1 MGKLGSQT
9 HCPANMPT
17 LLLHINPGKPT
28 EQKFPLSTSPVHLGR
43 AAANELS
50 FPLDARLSR
59 MHLAFESRGGLWV
72 IRDLGSKNGTYV
84 NDARITTEQPLRP
97 GDVVLAGELLIRIQE
112 AGSGSAGRQSVVIVS
127 EDVIEDED
135 PQARTVITDL
145 NQFLRR
151 SASKFETPGV
161 VQKHMEALV
170 RAGRELAGHRPL
182 DDLFALILDL
192 SLSAVS
198 ARRGVLMLQENG
210 ELVPKAAKGDNF
222 RISRAVCDQVI
233 RQRQSLLV
241 KDTQFEKAFL
251 ESHSIAAESVKS
263 LIAVPLQT
271 NSDVLGL
278 IYLDTPHVI
287 APFTD
292 DDLALLTVMAN
303 VAAIR
308 LEQAR
313 LVLVEQAE
321 RLMQRDLEQ
330 AGEIQ
335 QGLLPTV
342 TPHVDGLDLAG
353 FNKACRTVGGDYYDF
368 FTYPDGRLA
377 AVLGDVA
384 GKGMAAAL
392 MMSGVHARSHLL
404 LEEPIAPGEYLTR
417 LNRATTGRCPQN
429 RFITM
434 AAALVNPAT
443 GEVQYSSAGHN
454 PAIIVRANGQVELL
468 KDTGLVLGILK
479 MASYQDCFV
488 TLNAGDMLVLYS
500 DGITEATREDTD
512 EEFGETRLCRVLAA
526 NAHLPATELVEIVL
540 RAQAYFTNNGP
551 AADDATLVVIRR
563 GSPPAKQP
571 QWTTLTDEAPA
582 PVVEQAPI

>member
-1 MGKLGSQT
+1 
-9 HCPANMPT
+9 MPT
-17 LLLHINPGKPT
+17 LLLHINPGKPNA
-28 EQKFPLSTSPVHLGR
+28 QKFPLSANSVQLGR
-43 AAANELS
+43 SATNALS

-59 MHLAFESRGGLWV
+59 THLAIERRGNLWV
-72 IRDLGSKNGTYV
+72 ISDLGSKNGTFV
-84 NDARITTEQPLRP
+84 NGARITTEQPLRP
-97 GDVVLAGELLIRIQE
+97 NDTILAGELLIQVE
-112 AGSGSAGRQSVVIVS
+112 EVGSGATGRQSVVIVS
-127 EDVIEDED
+127 EDSIEEED
-135 PQARTVITDL
+135 PQARTIITDI
-145 NQFLRR
+145 NQLLRR
-151 SASKFETPGV
+151 NSTKFETPGV
-161 VQKHMEALV
+161 AQKHMEALV

-182 DDLFALILDL
+182 DELFSLILDL

-198 ARRGVLMLQENG
+198 ARRGVLMLQEQG

-321 RLMQRDLEQ
+321 RLMQRDLDQ

-342 TPHVDGLDLAG
+342 TPEVEGLDLAG

-417 LNRATTGRCPQN
+417 LNRATAGRCPQN

-454 PAIIVRANGQVELL
+454 PAIVIRASGEVQLL
-468 KDTGLVLGILK
+468 KETGLVLGILK
-479 MASYQDCFV
+479 MASYQDSFV
-488 TLNAGDMLVLYS
+488 TLNDGDLLVLYS
-500 DGITEATREDTD
+500 DGITEATRLDTD
-512 EEFGETRLCRVLAA
+512 EEFGETRLCRVLSA
-526 NAHLPATELVEIVL
+526 NAHLPAVELIDMVL
-540 RAQAYFTNNGP
+540 RAQAYFTNNAP
-551 AADDATLVVIRR
+551 APDDATLVVIRR
-563 GSPPAKQP
+563 GQAKPKPPA
-571 QWTTLTDEAPA
+571 WTTLTDESPA
-582 PVVEQAPI
+582 PPGPS

>member
-1 MGKLGSQT
+1 MPKL
-9 HCPANMPT
+9 T
-17 LLLHINPGKPT
+17 LIINPGKAT
-28 EQKFPLSTSPVHLGR
+28 ERNFALEHSPVRLGR
-43 AAANELS
+43 ASTNELS
-50 FPLDARLSR
+50 FPMDARLSR
-59 MHLAFESRGGLWV
+59 THLVLEQRGEIWV
-72 IRDLGSKNGTYV
+72 LRDLGSKNGTFI
-84 NDARITTEQPLRP
+84 NDNRVTTDHPLKA
-97 GDVVLAGELLIRIQE
+97 GDLIAAGELLLRIDE
-112 AGSGSAGRQSVVIVS
+112 ASGAGRHHVVFVG
-127 EDVIEDED
+127 EEATDAGDEHS
-135 PQARTVITDL
+135 RTVITDL
-145 NQFLRR
+145 NQFLRQ
-151 SASKFETPGV
+151 GV
-161 VQKHMEALV
+161 VQGETPAMVQRHMEALV

-182 DDLFALILDL
+182 DELFSLILDL

-222 RISRAVCDQVI
+222 RISKAVCDQVI

-292 DDLALLTVMAN
+292 KDLALLTVMAN

-321 RLMQRDLEQ
+321 RLMQRDLDQ

-335 QGLLPTV
+335 QGLLPAS
-342 TPHVDGLDLAG
+342 TPEVPGLDLAG

-368 FTYPDGRLA
+368 FTYPDGRMA

-404 LEEPIAPGEYLTR
+404 LEEPISPGEYLTR
-417 LNRATTGRCPQN
+417 LNRATAGRCPQN

-434 AAALVNPAT
+434 AAALVNPQT
-443 GEVQYSSAGHN
+443 GEVLYASAGHN
-454 PAIIVRANGQVELL
+454 PAIVVRANGDVELL

-479 MASYQDCFV
+479 FASYQDAQV
-488 TLNAGDMLVLYS
+488 TLEEGDMLVLYS
-500 DGITEATREDTD
+500 DGITEATRSDSD
-512 EEFGETRLCRVLAA
+512 EEFGEARLCRVLAA
-526 NAHLPATELVEIVL
+526 NCRLPAPDLIEMVL
-540 RAQAYFTNNGP
+540 RAQSHFTGNAP

-563 GSPPAKQP
+563 GKTVPTEP
-571 QWTTLTDEAPA
+571 QWNTLSGEA
-582 PVVEQAPI
+582 

>member
-1 MGKLGSQT
+1 
-9 HCPANMPT
+9 MPT
-17 LLLHINPGKPT
+17 LQLHINPGKPD
-28 EQKFPLSTSPVHLGR
+28 ERKLPLQGSRIHLGR
-43 AAANELS
+43 AATNELS
-50 FPLDARLSR
+50 FPMDARLSR
-59 MHLAFESRGGLWV
+59 THLVFESRGDLWV
-72 IRDLGSKNGTYV
+72 LRDLGSKNGTYV
-84 NDARITTEQPLRP
+84 NDCRISSEQPLRA
-97 GDVVLAGELLIRIQE
+97 GDLVSAGELVIQVE
-112 AGSGSAGRQSVVIVS
+112 DISGSANRHHVVFVG
-127 EDVIEDED
+127 EDATDAED
-135 PQARTVITDL
+135 PLSRTVITDL

-151 SASKFETPGV
+151 NVAKMETPGI
-161 VQKHMEALV
+161 VQRHMEALV

-182 DDLFALILDL
+182 DELFALILDL

-198 ARRGVLMLQENG
+198 ARRGVLMLMEGG

-251 ESHSIAAESVKS
+251 ASHSIAAESVKS
-263 LIAVPLQT
+263 LVAVPLQT

-313 LVLVEQAE
+313 LILVEQAE
-321 RLMQRDLEQ
+321 RIMQRDLDQ

-335 QGLLPTV
+335 RGLLPPSNPV
-342 TPHVDGLDLAG
+342 VDGLDVAG
-353 FNKACRTVGGDYYDF
+353 FNQACRTVGGDYYDF
-368 FTYPDGRLA
+368 FTYPDGRLTT
-377 AVLGDVA
+377 VLGDVA

-404 LEEPIAPGEYLTR
+404 LEEPIPPGEYLTR

-434 AAALVNPAT
+434 AAALVDPTT
-443 GEVQYSSAGHN
+443 GHVQYSSAGHN
-454 PAIIVRANGQVELL
+454 PAILVRASGETELL
-468 KDTGLVLGILK
+468 SETGLVLGILK
-479 MASYQDCFV
+479 MASYQDSTV
-488 TLNAGDMLVLYS
+488 SLGEGDMLVLYS
-500 DGITEATREDTD
+500 DGITEATRADGD
-512 EEFGETRLCRVLAA
+512 EEFGEGRLCRVLAA
-526 NAHLPATELVEIVL
+526 NSHLPAADLVEMVL
-540 RAQAYFTNNGP
+540 RAQAYFTNNAP
-551 AADDATLVVIRR
+551 ALDDATLVVIRR
-563 GSPPAKQP
+563 GKPKSKQAA
-571 QWTTLTDEAPA
+571 WSTLTDEGPAPA
-582 PVVEQAPI
+582 V